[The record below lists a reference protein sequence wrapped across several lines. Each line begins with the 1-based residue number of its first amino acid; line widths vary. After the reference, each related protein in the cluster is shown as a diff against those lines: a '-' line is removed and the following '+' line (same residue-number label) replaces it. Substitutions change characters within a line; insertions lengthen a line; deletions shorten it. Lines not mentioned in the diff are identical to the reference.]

1 MFYLYSFKPTD
12 PSGDFVMSNNNSSV
26 SNVSS
31 VVNNEV
37 CVLSTTFSNL
47 VDKYGHEVVSRT
59 LGITSFRDEA
69 VSQRYAEALITK
81 LEFDAAYAKAAPKMT
96 GEFVKVH
103 KTRQGIETKVVI
115 NFDNNT
121 VSILKQDRASRVVY
135 NTREYVIL
143 NFKASAEPELDN
155 DVVSGI
161 YPVKAALY
169 LFVRAIGKA
178 RSTGE
183 LDNLIQSLVSKVF
196 VDRPIQNIINN
207 ESFYGRRNE
216 EIEGQRLDQQ
226 VIIETHKVNSIGVN
240 GETRTFCKCETTGR
254 EIVEAAAFFA
264 GINEPFFTDKNNK
277 KYVVYGDGCRAAGV
291 DLLNG
296 KLVTLNPVDLNKAA
310 KILNRMA
317 SFSFSKANS
326 AVISVDGEEGETY
339 LSNLQFALSGGK
351 TVRAAGVEVPVFVSF
366 GAFGL
371 NNGIMETNASRDVH
385 FKFQQSK
392 SLRPLRID
400 MYSFSEEY
408 LYSLGKTPEEQLNIL
423 LSEIESFI
431 VKWREA
437 NKVIAAHQVVR
448 FNGVPVIANHNH
460 FPVYIYDN
468 DKKKGVVVCKG
479 GHDFNHK
486 VRSLVVKVNGV
497 VASVKKSPKV
507 RGLTKKATAYPTGTR
522 VLKDSVE
529 SDWVAI
535 LNREC
540 IKGSAALIDIFAND
554 DDNRDK
560 DVIWNKGVLTVDG
573 DVITSEDL
581 VKWMESKTEV
591 YVIERQVS
599 DFVEQELSHLRGL
612 EFFTRNG
619 KQYVREEVKGFYG
632 YSMMEVEVSTADENH
647 GNSYLGL
654 NEQQMIALAGEK
666 VGVALANLAGKQLDN
681 ADLLIGSDKE
691 IPVFKLPQDVEA
703 LKSFVNVNVPFRT
716 KQWMGA
722 MAKKSLHG
730 IRVEWDYAKRDGS
743 IHTWAANLPFGV
755 FLKFGSWDMAGNPA
769 ANIAPVISYV
779 EDEDAEI
786 VSNNVLEDVFNFINI
801 ISSDNL
807 SDLERKSLFLRSNV
821 FSTWINNLRSAKK
834 ANQFTKAG
842 VAFHQKVVG
851 DLTIGNDEKTG
862 LPIVKIS
869 SDNPMLK
876 DKKLSALVKKGE
888 AVVKAEGTL
897 AADRIAFLSR
907 CPLPLFTAVVI
918 KLDDSLDS
926 SVIAVNPLVWIKS
939 NLGDFD
945 GDLGYLTDAAQ
956 FGFNSP
962 AEAREFNAKFSAM
975 PHHWTE
981 FKQGKGISPVE
992 DALAVDNFIVGAAKS
1007 ANSLMKEWAAISNE
1021 ISVDNFVKLAQ
1032 DVHSHY
1038 KYKVGSLY
1046 NNSSAFTQE
1055 LGNKAFNK
1063 GVGSI
1068 NPDEVAG
1075 LINSWFMYEEIG
1087 LGGYSKNNA
1096 DKLADFQEAVNEEVA
1111 NKVKRINHEP
1121 LAADNIGDLI
1131 IGSIFF
1137 GGLPLF
1143 NLLGVID
1150 EEKPQ
1155 RSEGRANGLR
1165 SRKAKV
1171 QVAPPQFNPL
1181 TVKAAALAVKGRE
1194 VQSGHRDPEGN
1205 AAAIIAQATRL
1216 IARKTITNNEDKIFN
1231 AGIDLTAYSRFGK
1244 SISTIAALRSQCKK

>member
-1 MFYLYSFKPTD
+1 MNKLV
-12 PSGDFVMSNNNSSV
+12 GV
-26 SNVSS
+26 S
-31 VVNNEV
+31 
-37 CVLSTTFSNL
+37 STTFDTL

-59 LGITSFRDEA
+59 FSITSFSDEA

-81 LEFDAAYAKAAPKMT
+81 LEFDASYEKAAPKMT
-96 GEFVKVH
+96 GEFVKIH
-103 KTRQGIETKVVI
+103 KTRQGVETKVVI
-115 NFDNNT
+115 NFGSPDGGRSDDLC
-121 VSILKQDRASRVVY
+121 VSILKQDRAERVVY

-161 YPVKAALY
+161 YPVHAALY
-169 LFVRAIGKA
+169 LLVRSMPKA

-196 VDRPIQNIINN
+196 LDTPIQNIVNN
-207 ESFYGRRNE
+207 KSFYGRRNE

-264 GINEPFFTDKNNK
+264 GISEPFFTDKNNK

-291 DLLNG
+291 DLVDG

-385 FKFQQSK
+385 FKFEQSK
-392 SLRPLRID
+392 SLTPVCVD

-408 LYSLGKTPEEQLNIL
+408 LCSLGKTPEEQLNSL
-423 LSEIESFI
+423 LSEIKSFI
-431 VKWREA
+431 IEWRKA
-437 NKVIAAHQVVR
+437 NKVIAAHQVVK

-460 FPVYIYDN
+460 FPVYLYNEVKD
-468 DKKKGVVVCKG
+468 KGVTVHKG
-479 GHDFNHK
+479 GHDFNHQ
-486 VRSLVVKVNGV
+486 VRSVVVKVTGV

-507 RGLTKKATAYPTGTR
+507 RGLTKKATAYPTGT
-522 VLKDSVE
+522 VILKDGVE

-573 DVITSEDL
+573 NSVNSQDL
-581 VKWMESKTEV
+581 VEWMNSKAEV

-599 DFVEQELSHLRGL
+599 DFVEQELSHLSGV

-619 KQYVREEVKGFYG
+619 KHYVREEVKGFYG

-647 GNSYLGL
+647 GISYLGL

-666 VGVALANLAGKQLDN
+666 VGVALASLAGKQLDN
-681 ADLLIGSDKE
+681 ADLLIGNKE
-691 IPVFKLPQDVEA
+691 VPVFKLPMEAEA
-703 LKSFVNVNVPFRT
+703 LRSFMDVNAEFRT

-730 IRVEWDYAKRDGS
+730 IRVEWDFAKRDGS

-755 FLKFGSWDMAGNPA
+755 FLKFGSWDVAGNPA
-769 ANIAPVISYV
+769 ANISPVISYV
-779 EDEDAEI
+779 EDEDAEV
-786 VSNNVLEDVFNFINI
+786 VSSNVLEDVFNFINI
-801 ISSDNL
+801 VTSDNL

-834 ANQFTKAG
+834 ANQFTKAS

-862 LPIVKIS
+862 LPIVKVS
-869 SDNPMLK
+869 PSNPMLK

-897 AADRIAFLSR
+897 AANRIAFLSR

-918 KLDDSLDS
+918 KLDDSLDN

-962 AEAREFNAKFSAM
+962 AKAREFNAKFSAM

-992 DALAVDNFIVGAAKS
+992 DALAVDASVIGAAKS
-1007 ANSLMKEWAAISNE
+1007 ANSLMEEWAAINNE
-1021 ISVDNFVKLAQ
+1021 ISVDSFVKLAQ

-1068 NPDEVAG
+1068 NPDEVVG

-1087 LGGYSKNNA
+1087 LGGYSESNA
-1096 DKLADFQEAVNEEVA
+1096 NKLAEFKEAVDKELA
-1111 NKVKRINHEP
+1111 NKVERVIHEELSP
-1121 LAADNIGDLI
+1121 ENLEDII

-1137 GGLPLF
+1137 GGAALISLVNGTKEDLYAPR
-1143 NLLGVID
+1143 
-1150 EEKPQ
+1150 P
-1155 RSEGRANGLR
+1155 NGLR
-1165 SRKAKV
+1165 KRSKGREIIEPK
-1171 QVAPPQFNPL
+1171 FNPL

-1216 IARKTITNNEDKIFN
+1216 IARKSIANNEDKIFN